1 MNVNCGN
8 DNNSECKSGSTSP
21 KEVWVLHSFKKVQQA
36 SPSSFMAEPKKITV
50 SMAEATEELEELLEI
65 FQESQWGSA
74 EELCAE

>member
-1 MNVNCGN
+1 
-8 DNNSECKSGSTSP
+8 
-21 KEVWVLHSFKKVQQA
+21 
-36 SPSSFMAEPKKITV
+36 MAEPKKITV